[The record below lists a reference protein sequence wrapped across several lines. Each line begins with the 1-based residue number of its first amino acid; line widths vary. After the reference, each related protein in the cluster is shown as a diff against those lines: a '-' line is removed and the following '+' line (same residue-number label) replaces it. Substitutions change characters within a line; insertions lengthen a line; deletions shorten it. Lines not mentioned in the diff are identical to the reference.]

1 MISPCPKCGGTKTDP
16 VPHDFKY
23 NLARAFGYRLQR
35 CTRCRTARFMRIHR
49 EKSLG
54 ASLVVEETGSTA
66 WLVEERESPGAAET
80 SPEPGREQPTVTG
93 FSDRDVPHCPDCGST
108 SYHRT
113 RRTTKE
119 RMLRRPPMARC
130 ESCEMRFP
138 YPGHREEYPEP
149 SKPAVAA
156 ARGPHSGAEENA
168 PKMAIENTQSEV
180 PKQEARSDSSDADMP
195 RCPSC
200 GSTKHHRTQRTTM
213 ERVLE
218 RPPMARCERCGKR
231 FPYLGDRAKSSDSSK
246 TGEEVASIS
255 HEGEEGRGS
264 RTAEESADQGVDK
277 QGTDADSSNRE
288 LSCCPFCGSTVYRR
302 SRRSTLER
310 LFLRPKMAR
319 CSHCRKRFP
328 FPER

>member
-35 CTRCRTARFMRIHR
+35 CSRCRTARFIRTPR

-54 ASLVVEETGSTA
+54 VSLAVEETGSLG
-66 WLVEERESPGAAET
+66 WLVEEGESPATTEARL
-80 SPEPGREQPTVTG
+80 EPGKDKVTAADS
-93 FSDRDVPHCPDCGST
+93 SDRDVPHCPDCGST

-113 RRTTKE
+113 RRTTTE

-130 ESCEMRFP
+130 ESCGMRFP
-138 YPGHREEYPEP
+138 YPRHREDYPEP
-149 SKPAVAA
+149 LELAVAA
-156 ARGPHSGAEENA
+156 ARDPLSEAKEND
-168 PKMAIENTQSEV
+168 PIMAIENTHSED
-180 PKQEARSDSSDADMP
+180 PKQASDADSSDSVMR

-200 GSTKHHRTQRTTM
+200 GSTKYHRTQRTSM

-218 RPPMARCERCGKR
+218 RPPMARCERCGTR
-231 FPYLGDRAKSSDSSK
+231 FPYLGDRAKSFDSSK
-246 TGEEVASIS
+246 SGDEVASIS

-264 RTAEESADQGVDK
+264 RTAEESASEGVDK
-277 QGTDADSSNRE
+277 QETAADSSNRE
-288 LSCCPFCGSTVYRR
+288 LSCCPFCGSTVYRH

-310 LFLRPKMAR
+310 LLLRPRMAR

>member
-1 MISPCPKCGGTKTDP
+1 MISPCPKCGATKTDR

-35 CTRCRTARFMRIHR
+35 CSRCRAARFIPFRR

-54 ASLVVEETGSTA
+54 ASLVLEEAGSSG
-66 WLVEERESPGAAET
+66 WLVEEGELLGSAKTR
-80 SPEPGREQPTVTG
+80 PELGKDQLTDAG
-93 FSDRDVPHCPDCGST
+93 SSDRDVPHCPDCGST

-113 RRTTKE
+113 KRTTKE

-130 ESCEMRFP
+130 ESCGIRFP

-149 SKPAVAA
+149 LKTAVAA
-156 ARGPHSGAEENA
+156 ARGPHSVAEETD
-168 PKMAIENTQSEV
+168 PKMAIENAESED
-180 PKQEARSDSSDADMP
+180 PKQVPDADSSDFDMP

-200 GSTKHHRTQRTTM
+200 GSTEYHRTQRTTM

-218 RPPMARCERCGKR
+218 HRPMARCERCGTR
-231 FPYLGDRAKSSDSSK
+231 FPYLRDRAKSLDSLKS
-246 TGEEVASIS
+246 GEAVASVS
-255 HEGEEGRGS
+255 REGEEGRGL
-264 RTAEESADQGVDK
+264 RTAEECASQGVDK
-277 QGTDADSSNRE
+277 QETATNSSNRE
-288 LSCCPFCGSTVYRR
+288 SSCCPFCGSTAYRR

-310 LFLRPKMAR
+310 LLLRPRMAR
-319 CSHCRKRFP
+319 CSHCWKRFP